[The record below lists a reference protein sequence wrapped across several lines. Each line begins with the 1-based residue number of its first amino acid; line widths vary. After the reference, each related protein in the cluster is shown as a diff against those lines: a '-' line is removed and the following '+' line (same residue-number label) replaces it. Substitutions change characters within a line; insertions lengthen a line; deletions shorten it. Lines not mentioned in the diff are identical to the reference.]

1 MKNSAMIQTKKQLVK
16 WKMKQMVLYV
26 EIVGL
31 KSKIYLF
38 IKDRDNGIQKLQE
51 LITIIKILSRKR
63 GRKSAKMFC
72 WRRNV
77 WNMKGEEYKKK
88 L

>member
-1 MKNSAMIQTKKQLVK
+1 
-16 WKMKQMVLYV
+16 MKQMVLHA

-72 WRRNV
+72 
-77 WNMKGEEYKKK
+77 
-88 L
+88 